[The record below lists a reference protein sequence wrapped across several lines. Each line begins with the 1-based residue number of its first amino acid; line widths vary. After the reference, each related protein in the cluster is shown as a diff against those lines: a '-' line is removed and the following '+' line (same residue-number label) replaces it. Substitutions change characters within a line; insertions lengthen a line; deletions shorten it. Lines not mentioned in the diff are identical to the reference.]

1 MTEVIV
7 RIDSFVDSSSNEF
20 VSVDLILNRGGM
32 SLNLIYV
39 STNDNTDYLLT
50 NNTKPYSALNDPN
63 NDDDLTNDV
72 DDRGYWMLLD
82 NNFNT
87 VD

>member
-1 MTEVIV
+1 MPGT
-7 RIDSFVDSSSNEF
+7 NEF

-39 STNDNTDYLLT
+39 STNTNTDSLLT
-50 NNTKPYSALNDPN
+50 NDTKPYSALTSDPN
-63 NDDDLTNDV
+63 NDDDENNDV
-72 DDRGYWMLLD
+72 DDRGYWMLID

-87 VD
+87 NI